1 MRISVK
7 VDTSAFKG
15 NPMPAIRKGVTK
27 ALKNGAEQVRRT
39 AQELAPRDTGALSDS
54 ISVTYAGPMRYQVAP
69 NTPPY
74 DVYMEEGTRPHGIDG
89 HPLLYWEGA
98 MHPVPHVN
106 HPGTEAYKYMEE
118 AMLANVDFIA
128 ALVEA
133 EVSHWLSLQIFKK
146 LYGRL

>member
-1 MRISVK
+1 MRINVK

-15 NPMPAIRKGVTK
+15 NPMPAARRGITN

-39 AQELAPRDTGALSDS
+39 AQELAPKDTGELAES
-54 ISVTYAGPMRYQVAP
+54 IHSFYCGPMKYRIQP
-69 NTPPY
+69 EKDPI
-74 DVYMEEGTRPHGIDG
+74 DLYMEEGTRPHGIDG

-118 AMLANVDFIA
+118 AMYANVDFIVG
-128 ALVEA
+128 LIEA
-133 EVSHWLSLQIFKK
+133 ELDYWL
-146 LYGRL
+146 R

>member
-1 MRISVK
+1 MRINVK

-15 NPMPAIRKGVTK
+15 NPMPAARQGITN

-39 AQELAPRDTGALSDS
+39 AQELAPKDTGELAES
-54 ISVTYAGPMRYQVAP
+54 IHSFYYGPMKYRIQP
-69 NTPPY
+69 EKDPI
-74 DVYMEEGTRPHGIDG
+74 DLYMEEGTRPHGIDG

-118 AMLANVDFIA
+118 AMYANVDFIVG
-128 ALVEA
+128 LVEA
-133 EVSHWLSLQIFKK
+133 ELAYWL
-146 LYGRL
+146 R

>member
-15 NPMPAIRKGVTK
+15 NPMPAARRGITN

-39 AQELAPRDTGALSDS
+39 AQELAPKDTGELAES
-54 ISVTYAGPMRYQVAP
+54 IHSYYCGPMKYRIEP
-69 NTPPY
+69 DKPPI
-74 DVYMEEGTRPHGIDG
+74 DLYMEEGTRPHGIDG

-118 AMLANVDFIA
+118 AMYANVDFIVG
-128 ALVEA
+128 LVEA
-133 EVSHWLSLQIFKK
+133 ELAYWL
-146 LYGRL
+146 R

>member
-15 NPMPAIRKGVTK
+15 NPMPAARLGITN
-27 ALKNGAEQVRRT
+27 ALRNGAEQVRRT
-39 AQELAPRDTGALSDS
+39 AQELAPRDTGALSES
-54 ISVTYAGPMRYQVAP
+54 ITVRYAGPMKYRIQP
-69 NTPPY
+69 EKDPI
-74 DVYMEEGTRPHGIDG
+74 DLYMEEGTRPHGIDG

-118 AMLANVDFIA
+118 AMYANVDFIVG
-128 ALVEA
+128 LVEA
-133 EVSHWLSLQIFKK
+133 ELAYWL
-146 LYGRL
+146 R

>member
-15 NPMPAIRKGVTK
+15 NPMPAARQGITN
-27 ALKNGAEQVRRT
+27 ALRNGAEQVKRT
-39 AQELAPRDTGALSDS
+39 AQELAPRDTGALSES
-54 ISVTYAGPMRYQVAP
+54 ISVRYAGPMRFQIAPNVAP
-69 NTPPY
+69 FNY

-98 MHPVPHVN
+98 LHPVPHVN

-118 AMLANVDFIA
+118 AMYANVDFIVG
-128 ALVEA
+128 LIEA
-133 EVSHWLSLQIFKK
+133 ELDYWL
-146 LYGRL
+146 R

>member
-1 MRISVK
+1 MRINIK
-7 VDTSAFKG
+7 VDTKG
-15 NPMPAIRKGVTK
+15 FTNNYRPALRLAVTH

-54 ISVTYAGPMRYQVAP
+54 ISVTYAGPMKYKIAP

-98 MHPVPHVN
+98 LHPVPHVN

-118 AMLANVDFIA
+118 AMLANVDFIVG
-128 ALVEA
+128 LIEA
-133 EVSHWLSLQIFKK
+133 EIGYWL
-146 LYGRL
+146 

>member
-15 NPMPAIRKGVTK
+15 NPMPAARLGITN
-27 ALKNGAEQVRRT
+27 ALRNGAEQVRRT
-39 AQELAPRDTGALSDS
+39 AQELAPKDTGALSES
-54 ISVTYAGPMRYQVAP
+54 ITVRYAGPMRFQIFP
-69 NTPPY
+69 NTPMY
-74 DVYMEEGTRPHGIDG
+74 DLYMEEGTRPHGIDG

-118 AMLANVDFIA
+118 AMYANVDFIVG
-128 ALVEA
+128 LVEA
-133 EVSHWLSLQIFKK
+133 ELAYWL
-146 LYGRL
+146 R

>member
-1 MRISVK
+1 MRINVK

-15 NPMPAIRKGVTK
+15 NPMPAARRGITN

-39 AQELAPRDTGALSDS
+39 AQELAPKDAGELAES
-54 ISVTYAGPMRYQVAP
+54 IHSFYYGPMKYRIQP
-69 NTPPY
+69 EKDPI
-74 DVYMEEGTRPHGIDG
+74 DLYMEEGTRPHGIDG

-118 AMLANVDFIA
+118 AMYANVDFIVG
-128 ALVEA
+128 LIEA
-133 EVSHWLSLQIFKK
+133 ELDYWL
-146 LYGRL
+146 R